1 MTNAERIAR
10 DICLLS
16 GQYERGEITAK
27 GFTEKVAELNLSGCA
42 GCIYQS
48 IDCDNYSCFDGRAIW
63 LDAEVNN
70 NDI

>member
-27 GFTEKVAELNLSGCA
+27 GFAKKVEEVATTGCA
-42 GCIYQS
+42 GCAWKNIKYCAALS
-48 IDCDNYSCFDGRAIW
+48 CIDGHEIW
-63 LDAEVNN
+63 LDSEARA
-70 NDI
+70 

>member
-27 GFTEKVAELNLSGCA
+27 GFAKKVEEVATTGCA
-42 GCIYQS
+42 GCVFDYRT
-48 IDCDNYSCFDGRAIW
+48 CENRSCFDGRSIW
-63 LDAEVNN
+63 LDVEAGA
-70 NDI
+70 

>member
-27 GFTEKVAELNLSGCA
+27 GFAKKVEEVATTGCA
-42 GCIYQS
+42 GCAWQN
-48 IDCDNYSCFDGRAIW
+48 IDCADYSCIDGREIW
-63 LDAEVNN
+63 LSLEARA
-70 NDI
+70 

>member
-27 GFTEKVAELNLSGCA
+27 GFVGKVEQTTMTGCA
-42 GCIYQS
+42 GCIYK
-48 IDCDNYSCFDGRAIW
+48 CTTCENHSCFDGHSIW
-63 LDAEVNN
+63 LGVEVRQ
-70 NDI
+70 